1 MARWFVFICIL
12 FTFPV
17 SAQQLVFAYGPG
29 NGAPFAIINGQ
40 RLTGGLFK
48 DIGDALSAHSGLAVV
63 YRQVPTKRASSLLIS
78 GEVNALC
85 LTHPDWIEGHE
96 QLFWSPVIAQ
106 DFDHLM
112 TLKKE
117 SLHVQT
123 FTDIQDLNVGAMTGY
138 IYFPKLMDLFAQ
150 GKAKRRDFNNLDAL
164 YASLFAER
172 LDAVV
177 DSRISIYYRQKIQTD
192 YRKLTISQ
200 LVVYQYNLYCAFNNS
215 LLPVKKEVMRA
226 LKTMVNKGTFKKIID
241 SYR

>member
-1 MARWFVFICIL
+1 MSRWFVFICIL

-40 RLTGGLFK
+40 QLTGGLFK
-48 DIGDALSAHSGLAVV
+48 DIGDALSAHSGLGVA

-96 QLFWSPVIAQ
+96 QLFWSPVLAQ

-117 SLHVQT
+117 SLHIQT
-123 FTDIQDLNVGAMTGY
+123 FEDLQGLNVGAMTGY
-138 IYFPKLMDLFAQ
+138 IYFPKLMNLFSQ
-150 GKAKRRDFNNLDAL
+150 GQAIRRDFNNLDAL

-172 LDAVV
+172 LDAIV
-177 DSRISIYYRQKIQTD
+177 DSRISIYYRQKIQAD
-192 YRKLTISQ
+192 YRKLQVSK
-200 LVVYQYNLYCAFNNS
+200 LVVYQYDLYCAFNVS
-215 LLPVKKEVMRA
+215 LLPVKEVILQA
-226 LKTMVNKGTFKKIID
+226 LQTMVNNNQIKTII
-241 SYR
+241 SKYR